1 MTQIENE
8 LSGPSDSPYV
18 EWLGQLAT
26 ELKTNMPWI
35 MCHGAHANNTIET
48 YNGCD
53 GTSFVPAL
61 VAQNQPAMWSEDEQW
76 FDRFSQGAAVRHTGD
91 VGRGVAKFIAVG
103 GSMHNFYMF
112 HGGTMWGNWSTTI
125 RRTRLTPSYANSANL
140 ASDTIV
146 YNPKYSKIADLH
158 HVLAANVETILHT
171 PAPMKQVKVAAPC
184 PDVWSTTH
192 TGTAGDSAITFLVND
207 CNSDATFTF
216 MGASRAMAAA
226 SASILDH
233 SGALLW
239 YSNTTEIDGPGEPY
253 QSAGVTLKWTS
264 WSNDAVG
271 TGVDAANTASAPVA
285 EHGADN
291 GGGTWYRSSFAR
303 PQLPAGAQVSFNMT
317 GFGQGN
323 LFLNGVHVVY
333 FNLQNGECFSP
344 PGGVNGHGSCFS
356 YILERCDKPTQDC
369 YHVPPEWIQD
379 QNEVLVWSDSKLPPN
394 VTAIHPE
401 LASVVYRVDPPSIRA
416 QVADFLAS
424 KPEMT
429 AHIEL

>member
-1 MTQIENE
+1 MTEITF
-8 LSGPSDSPYV
+8 P
-18 EWLGQLAT
+18 
-26 ELKTNMPWI
+26 
-35 MCHGAHANNTIET
+35 
-48 YNGCD
+48 
-53 GTSFVPAL
+53 
-61 VAQNQPAMWSEDEQW
+61 
-76 FDRFSQGAAVRHTGD
+76 R
-91 VGRGVAKFIAVG
+91 
-103 GSMHNFYMF
+103 
-112 HGGTMWGNWSTTI
+112 
-125 RRTRLTPSYANSANL
+125 YANSANL

-285 EHGADN
+285 EHGAGN

-317 GFGQGN
+317 GYVIVMSHRR
-323 LFLNGVHVVY
+323 VHY
-333 FNLQNGECFSP
+333 MRCEGEQ
-344 PGGVNGHGSCFS
+344 
-356 YILERCDKPTQDC
+356 I
-369 YHVPPEWIQD
+369 
-379 QNEVLVWSDSKLPPN
+379 
-394 VTAIHPE
+394 
-401 LASVVYRVDPPSIRA
+401 
-416 QVADFLAS
+416 
-424 KPEMT
+424 
-429 AHIEL
+429 